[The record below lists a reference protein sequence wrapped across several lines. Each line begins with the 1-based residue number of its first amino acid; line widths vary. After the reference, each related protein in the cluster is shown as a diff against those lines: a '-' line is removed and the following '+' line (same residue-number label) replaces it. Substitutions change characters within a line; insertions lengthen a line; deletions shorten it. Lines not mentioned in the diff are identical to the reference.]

1 MAPSD
6 PYRMPRLDTPR
17 SGVIG
22 CRGYQGTFPLGNHG
36 CGISVYE
43 WLGRDM
49 NIPEYIVTAPES
61 DEANGA
67 RANSPQ
73 EEVHRPTGAK
83 LTVG

>member
-1 MAPSD
+1 M
-6 PYRMPRLDTPR
+6 
-17 SGVIG
+17 
-22 CRGYQGTFPLGNHG
+22 
-36 CGISVYE
+36 YE

-61 DEANGA
+61 DESNGV
-67 RANSPQ
+67 RANAPQ